1 MIWFVAWNG
10 QRHLNVP
17 HRIRILLLMQ
27 STQGYRTL
35 ALAMERNH
43 SILHPSGTDR
53 TADSGFRISN
63 KISEKFSS
71 NSEGGTEYYW
81 CFKQLRFL
89 QAKLL
94 LYWNPQKPICHTT
107 PHFLLTA
114 TNQLLRSWAWV
125 FPFLEVFIPS
135 ASLFPKPFR
144 KYKRFGFPLLKDI
157 VVKHP

>member
-17 HRIRILLLMQ
+17 QRIRILLLMQ
-27 STQGYRTL
+27 STQRYRPL
-35 ALAMERNH
+35 VMEWNH

-53 TADSGFRISN
+53 TADSCFLISN
-63 KISEKFSS
+63 EISEKFSS
-71 NSEGGTEYYW
+71 NSEGVTEYYW

-94 LYWNPQKPICHTT
+94 LYWDPQKPICHTA
-107 PHFLLTA
+107 PHFLLT
-114 TNQLLRSWAWV
+114 TKNQLLRSWVCV

>member
-1 MIWFVAWNG
+1 MANG
-10 QRHLNVP
+10 TYMCPKGYESYCWCNQQR
-17 HRIRILLLMQ
+17 
-27 STQGYRTL
+27 YRTL
-35 ALAMERNH
+35 AMEWNH

-71 NSEGGTEYYW
+71 NSEGVTEYYW

-94 LYWNPQKPICHTT
+94 LYWDPQKPICHTT

-135 ASLFPKPFR
+135 ASLFPKLFR

>member
-1 MIWFVAWNG
+1 MCPIGYESYCWCNQHRDTEHWPWNETIQFCIHQVLIGRQIVAFVS
-10 QRHLNVP
+10 Q
-17 HRIRILLLMQ
+17 
-27 STQGYRTL
+27 TT
-35 ALAMERNH
+35 
-43 SILHPSGTDR
+43 
-53 TADSGFRISN
+53 
-63 KISEKFSS
+63 EKFSS

-89 QAKLL
+89 QAKLF

-157 VVKHP
+157 VVKPP